1 MNWGNSEMIG
11 FALIIVS
18 LLVVSGLFVAS
29 VLFLTGYALS
39 EVYAF
44 FPLTSALGEV
54 TWSASVEFT
63 LVAVP
68 LFILM
73 GQILLRTGVTESLY
87 IALGKWLNWLP
98 GGLMHTNI
106 AAAAMFAAT
115 SGSSVATAA
124 TIGTVS
130 LPNMRRYDYH
140 EPLFLG
146 TVAAG
151 GTLGI
156 LIPPSINMVLYA
168 LLSETSI
175 LDLYL
180 AAAIPGILLAVL
192 FSGFVLVICILFP
205 KFGGRH
211 ESAPWAERI
220 KGLIHLI
227 PVLFLFLIVV
237 GSIYAGVATPTEA
250 AALGVVASLAI
261 GWGHGS
267 LTLRPL
273 IAALVG
279 TMRTTCMIMLI
290 FICAVFLSFC
300 MSNTGLTSA
309 ITGTITSLDFS
320 PVGML
325 FAIVVFYL
333 ILGCFMDPISMM
345 MATAPVIVPVIA
357 ALGYDLVWW
366 GVVFMILTEAA
377 LITPPIGVNL
387 FVVQSVRR
395 DGSLKDVIFGSI
407 PFLVLMLLMIALLVA
422 FPQIAMWLPE
432 LFKVK

>member
-1 MNWGNSEMIG
+1 MIA
-11 FALIIVS
+11 FAAITVTALVS
-18 LLVVSGLFVAS
+18 SGLFVAS

-39 EVYAF
+39 EQYAF

-54 TWSASVEFT
+54 TWSTSLEFT

-73 GQILLRTGVTESLY
+73 GQILLRSGVTNNLY
-87 IALGKWLNWLP
+87 TALGRWLNWLP

-130 LPNMRRYDYH
+130 LPNMRKHGYH
-140 EPLFLG
+140 QPLFLG

-180 AAAIPGILLAVL
+180 AAAIPGILLALL
-192 FSGFVLVICILFP
+192 FSLCVLIACILKP
-205 KFGGRH
+205 EWDGSH
-211 ESAPWAERI
+211 EQSNWPDRL
-220 KGLIHLI
+220 KGLVHLI
-227 PVLFLFLIVV
+227 PVLILFIVVV

-250 AALGVVASLAI
+250 AALGVVASLVL
-261 GWGHGS
+261 GRMQGGLDLPS
-267 LTLRPL
+267 L
-273 IAALVG
+273 ISALVG
-279 TMRTTCMIMLI
+279 AMRTTCMVMLI
-290 FICAVFLSFC
+290 FLCAVFLSFC
-300 MSNTGLTSA
+300 MSNTGLT
-309 ITGTITSLDFS
+309 GTITEAITSLGFS
-320 PVGML
+320 QLGML
-325 FAIVVFYL
+325 VAIILFYL
-333 ILGCFMDPISMM
+333 VLGCFMDPLSMM

-377 LITPPIGVNL
+377 LVTPPIGVNL
-387 FVVQSVRR
+387 FVVQSVRG
-395 DGSLKDVIFGSI
+395 DGDIRDVIYGAM
-407 PFLVLMLLMIALLVA
+407 PFLMMMMAMIALLIMIPELA
-422 FPQIAMWLPE
+422 TWLPE
-432 LFKVK
+432 FNNAG